1 MVDEQLRKLEELRV
15 SGALTEEEFQF
26 QRSQLTG
33 ASQADRSYSHGDGDF
48 AGESSHVDTDDQS
61 KKSLFSTIGLVLFTV
76 GLVIVFY
83 AGWIYDPSVSSSP
96 DIGGSSVQEILDS
109 YERAK
114 ALGPTRVNNTGL
126 LNRQLIIA
134 LLGVAVMICG
144 GLMYAASKIIDA
156 IERR

>member
-1 MVDEQLRKLEELRV
+1 M
-15 SGALTEEEFQF
+15 SGGMPPDT
-26 QRSQLTG
+26 
-33 ASQADRSYSHGDGDF
+33 F
-48 AGESSHVDTDDQS
+48 AG
-61 KKSLFSTIGLVLFTV
+61 
-76 GLVIVFY
+76 
-83 AGWIYDPSVSSSP
+83 

-114 ALGPTRVNNTGL
+114 ALGSTRVNNTGL

-144 GLMYAASKIIDA
+144 GLMYTASKIIDA